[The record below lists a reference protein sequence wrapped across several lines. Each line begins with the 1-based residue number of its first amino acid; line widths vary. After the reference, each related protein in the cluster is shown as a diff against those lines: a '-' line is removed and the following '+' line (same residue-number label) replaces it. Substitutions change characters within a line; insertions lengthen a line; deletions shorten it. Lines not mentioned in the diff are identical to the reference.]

1 MDTTKQSRPNFL
13 KGHFLIAMPGLNDP
27 NFIRS
32 VTCISEHNSNGAVGI
47 VINRVYKGLNA
58 KLIFDELGIALR
70 GDAEKIPIHIGGPV
84 HHNELF
90 VLHDVPLD
98 WSGSLMIND
107 HLALSNSREILEAI
121 AQQRGPRAFVI
132 ALGCAGW
139 APGQLEQ
146 EMQQNSWLSTPCS
159 NDIIF
164 NMPVEKRWEN
174 AIKLMGIDPDL
185 LTDTAGHA

>member
-1 MDTTKQSRPNFL
+1 MDSIKQAPPDFL
-13 KGHFLIAMPGLNDP
+13 KGHFLMAMPGLNDP
-27 NFIRS
+27 NFNRS
-32 VTCISEHNSNGAVGI
+32 VTCISEHTPDGAVGM
-47 VINRVYKGLNA
+47 VINRTFKGLNA
-58 KLIFDELGIALR
+58 KIIFQELGIALS
-70 GDAEKIPIHIGGPV
+70 GDADKIPIHIGGPV

-98 WSGSLMIND
+98 WENSLMIND

-121 AQQRGPRAFVI
+121 AQERGPRAFVI

-146 EMQQNSWLSTPCS
+146 EMQQNCWLSTPCS

-164 NMPVEKRWEN
+164 NMPVEERWKN
-174 AIKLMGIDPDL
+174 AIRLLGIDPDL